1 MWYVQYWIIWTLDFS
16 QKLFSGYYLFVFA
29 SDDNT
34 DVVLI
39 QPNPESS
46 DTPEPD
52 MPYDE
57 EVDTMVDDMLDEI
70 E

>member
-16 QKLFSGYYLFVFA
+16 QKLFSGDYLFVFT
-29 SDDNT
+29 SNENT

-46 DTPEPD
+46 YTQEPD